1 MPRSPTLVPAAIA
14 TLLLAPT
21 AAHADW
27 TLWADGLSPGVGPS
41 LTISDQREIF
51 YVLLAPQLDGN
62 GTVYRASLDDPQ
74 PVFTAMPT
82 YPLPVPQQA
91 TSYNNALAITTNARG
106 EPVVGLSINGNWINT
121 DPLIM
126 TWDEDADTW
135 LAAEIVPA
143 NALCNKN
150 IFKMARAPN
159 GDVWATC
166 QWHGAYRSSDDG
178 RTFDYIDVSKMVEAS
193 VPSYFPTRANS
204 SDDLGALFGLAIR
217 ADGMVVIGSESGGVV
232 HSPDGGT
239 TWLPLDWAPTDP
251 MSTMARATN
260 MGNVAG
266 IGVLPDGRVIAQGGD
281 GHGPYPPEGT
291 IGLYVFDLVAH
302 TTTTAT
308 GFPDYI
314 LAGLS
319 TGQIVTTAS
328 GAMFLHTGRDRVDEM
343 TGEPAFGGLARS
355 SDGLAWALDN
365 DGIDEIFK
373 VANMD
378 LWIDGLGR
386 ANAHPFAVDGDDIYV
401 ATKTGKIFIQSTDD
415 GDNTTTSSDTADPT
429 TTTNDSTS
437 DDPDPTSSTTSD
449 LPTTEPTP
457 NGSTSTATGD
467 DTSSSP
473 ADDTNAGCSC
483 TTTTPPTALTLLVLA
498 TLAPRRRRRLTT
510 PP

>member
-1 MPRSPTLVPAAIA
+1 MSRRRSPVLAAL

-21 AAHADW
+21 AAHAEW
-27 TLWADGLSPGVGPS
+27 TLWVEGLAPGVGPS
-41 LTISDQREIF
+41 LTISDQRDIF
-51 YVLLAPQLDGN
+51 YVLLAPQPDGN

-74 PVFTAMPT
+74 RVFTAMPT
-82 YPLPVPQQA
+82 YPLPVPQEA
-91 TSYNNALAITTNARG
+91 TSYNNALAITTTARG

-126 TWDEDADTW
+126 TWDEDAATW
-135 LAAEIVPA
+135 LASEIVPA

-166 QWHGAYRSSDDG
+166 QWHGAYRSSDDA
-178 RTFDYIDVSKMVEAS
+178 RSFEYIDVSKQVEAA
-193 VPSYFPTRANS
+193 VPSYFPTLANG

-217 ADGMVVIGSESGGVV
+217 PDGMVVIGSESGGVV

-291 IGLYVFDLVAH
+291 IGLYVFDLVTH

-328 GAMFLHTGRDRVDEM
+328 GAMFLHTGRDRIDEK
-343 TGEPAFGGLARS
+343 TGEPAFGGLARA
-355 SDGLAWALDN
+355 SDGLAWTLDN

-373 VANMD
+373 VANME

-386 ANAHPFAVDGDDIYV
+386 ANNHPFAVDGDDIYV
-401 ATKTGKIFIQSTDD
+401 ATKTGKIFVQSTGD
-415 GDNTTTSSDTADPT
+415 GSSTTSDTADPT

-437 DDPDPTSSTTSD
+437 DDSDPTSSTTND
-449 LPTTEPTP
+449 LPTTEPA
-457 NGSTSTATGD
+457 GSTSNATGD

-473 ADDTNAGCSC
+473 ADDTAPDTGCSC
-483 TTTTPPTALTLLVLA
+483 NTTTPPTALALLCLA
-498 TLAPRRRRRLTT
+498 LRRRRRLTT

>member
-1 MPRSPTLVPAAIA
+1 MRRIHTLAPAIA

-21 AAHADW
+21 AAHAEW
-27 TLWADGLSPGVGPS
+27 TLWVDGLPPGVGPS

-62 GTVYRASLDDPQ
+62 GTVHRARLDDPQ
-74 PVFTAMPT
+74 RVFTAMPT
-82 YPLPVPQQA
+82 YPLPVPQQP

-126 TWDEDADTW
+126 TWDEDAGAW
-135 LAAEIVPA
+135 LAAELVPA
-143 NALCNKN
+143 DTVCTKN
-150 IFKMARAPN
+150 IVKLARAPN

-178 RTFDYIDVSKMVEAS
+178 RTFDYVDVSKLVEAS

-217 ADGMVVIGSESGGVV
+217 ADGTIVIGSESGGVV

-291 IGLYVFDLVAH
+291 IGLHVFDLIAH

-319 TGQIVTTAS
+319 TGQIVTTDS

-355 SDGLAWALDN
+355 SDGLAWTLDN

-378 LWIDGLGR
+378 LWVDGLGR
-386 ANAHPFAVDGDDIYV
+386 ANAHPFAVDGADIYV
-401 ATKTGKIFIQSTDD
+401 ATKTGKIFIQSTGD
-415 GDNTTTSSDTADPT
+415 GGTTTTSDTTDDSST
-429 TTTNDSTS
+429 TDESTGEA
-437 DDPDPTSSTTSD
+437 PDPTSSTTND
-449 LPTTEPTP
+449 LPTTAPIP
-457 NGSTSTATGD
+457 DSSTSTTTD
-467 DTSSSP
+467 DTTSSP
-473 ADDTNAGCSC
+473 ADDPNTGCSC
-483 TTTTPPTALTLLVLA
+483 NTTTPPPDLAFICLA
-498 TLAPRRRRRLTT
+498 TLALRRRRIPTL
-510 PP
+510 PAA